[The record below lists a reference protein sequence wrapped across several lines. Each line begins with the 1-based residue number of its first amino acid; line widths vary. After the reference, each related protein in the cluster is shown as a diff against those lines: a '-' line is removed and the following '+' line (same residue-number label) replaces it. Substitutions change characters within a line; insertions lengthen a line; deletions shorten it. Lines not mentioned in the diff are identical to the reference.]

1 MLNVANGADV
11 TGSNNAAGLTGSPN
25 ITVGI
30 ATATKFVKSSGTSS
44 QFLKADG
51 SVDSSTYLTSVG
63 TNNISDDAVTT
74 AKLAADSVT
83 EAKIAD
89 NAVTHDKYQEVAT
102 DTIIGRTATGTGI
115 VTALSATEVRGIINV
130 ANGAQANVDT
140 NLSVTR
146 NATSVTIVSSTGDN
160 ATIGEATGTNAGA
173 MTSSMHDKLDGI
185 ATGADVTGSNNAAG
199 LTGSPDISVNT
210 ATITGGTLNVGA
222 NSSNL
227 LGEVTIFKGDDFST
241 ASQPELMTTSI
252 FHLMLQVEIMYMV
265 LPLHLVVFS
274 IKTDEQQRLQRFK
287 QVRMKIRLV

>member
-63 TNNISDDAVTT
+63 TNNNISDDAVTT

-83 EAKIAD
+83 GAKIAD

-115 VTALSATEVRGIINV
+115 VTALSATEVREIINV

-160 ATIGEATGTNAGA
+160 ATIGETPA
-173 MTSSMHDKLDGI
+173 
-185 ATGADVTGSNNAAG
+185 
-199 LTGSPDISVNT
+199 
-210 ATITGGTLNVGA
+210 
-222 NSSNL
+222 
-227 LGEVTIFKGDDFST
+227 
-241 ASQPELMTTSI
+241 
-252 FHLMLQVEIMYMV
+252 LMLV
-265 LPLHLVVFS
+265 L
-274 IKTDEQQRLQRFK
+274 
-287 QVRMKIRLV
+287 